1 MTRELFN
8 GKERRAYVRLETSL
22 PVRFRI
28 SGKEMSEIY
37 AATTKNMSH
46 GGLCLEVHQDKVELL
61 EKLSSVDTK
70 LGIDLDALIPKPGAA
85 GSEKPVWV
93 DSRVDWTRKPKSNDP
108 VLLMGLEFENLTQEV
123 RKKIHDYLVD
133 EFVRR
138 YEEYN

>member
-28 SGKEMSEIY
+28 SGKEMSKIY